1 MKKFF
6 KKLVDE
12 KGATAVE
19 YALMV
24 TLIALAIITAVSLVG
39 TNLAG
44 VFDTVASTLTSAPIS
59 APTGS

>member
-44 VFDTVASTLTSAPIS
+44 VFGSVSTALTSAPV
-59 APTGS
+59 GG